1 MINTIIFAVV
11 LFGALGFFAY
21 SVRNFL
27 AYLKLGKSENRWYN
41 IKQRLINTF
50 EIAFLQTK
58 LFRSKFAGFLH
69 FCIYWGFLVLG
80 IVVLEG
86 FIEGFFPGFSLSF
99 LGPLYNVVTFT
110 QDFFGALVF
119 FIVSLSIVRRYIG
132 TPKRLEN
139 ISSGSRLD
147 ATFILLMILLVMI
160 TMFGT
165 SVERILLGEST
176 GYRPV
181 SQFLANMIG
190 GGGSEFVFRLFWW
203 GHNIVV
209 LAFLNYLPYSKH
221 FHVLSS
227 VPNTFFSNYRIEPNG
242 VLQPINF
249 EDESIEQ
256 YGVKDIED
264 LTWKQMLDG
273 YTCTECGRCTEVC
286 PANITGKMLNPKLI
300 ITKIRRR
307 IEDKG
312 PLAVK
317 GIKEDPILD
326 KDLVHDYITPQEL
339 WACTTCRAC
348 VQECPVMI
356 DHVTSIVDMRR
367 DLAMMESDF
376 PPELNTVFKNLENN
390 ESPWAFG
397 AEQRNDWIDELSK
410 EMEAEHKDSKL
421 TKVKDVGSAEELD
434 IVFWSGCAGAFD
446 KRYRNVTKSFA
457 KLLNEAGV
465 KFGVLGSEEKC
476 TGDPARR
483 LGNEFLATQFIEQNI
498 ETLKNYKVKKVVTA
512 CPHCMHTLKNEY
524 SKFGLELDV
533 THHSEYIDK
542 LLEEKRLVPKK
553 EINTKVTYH
562 DSCYLGRYNNI
573 YSSPR
578 ESLKSIPGVEVIE
591 MKRTKDRGLCCGAGG
606 GRMFMEEH
614 EGKRVN
620 IERTEEAL
628 ATGAQTV
635 ASACPFCMTMLTDGV
650 KEKDKA
656 DTVQVKDIAE
666 LVLESVDPSAY
677 TKPEEG
683 HLKEEQQ

>member
-1 MINTIIFAVV
+1 MINTIIFAIV

-21 SVRNFL
+21 SVKNFL
-27 AYLKLGKSENRWYN
+27 SYLKLGKSENRWDN

-58 LFRSKFAGFLH
+58 LFRRRFAGFLH

-99 LGPLYNVVTFT
+99 LGPLYNVITFT

-119 FIVSLSIVRRYIG
+119 VIVTLSLIRRYVG

-147 ATFILLMILLVMI
+147 ATFILLLILLVMV

-165 SVERILLGEST
+165 SVERIMLGEST
-176 GYRPV
+176 GYRPI
-181 SQFLANMIG
+181 STMIANLIG
-190 GGGSEFVFRLFWW
+190 GNGSEFMYRFFWW

-209 LAFLNYLPYSKH
+209 LSFLNYLPYSKH

-242 VLQPINF
+242 VLKPINF

-286 PANITGKMLNPKLI
+286 PANLTGKMLNPKMI
-300 ITKIRRR
+300 VTKIRRR
-307 IEDKG
+307 VEDKG

-397 AEQRNDWIDELSK
+397 ADARNEWIDELSK
-410 EMEAEHKDSKL
+410 EMEQENKDNKL
-421 TKVKDVGSAEELD
+421 KKLSEVGSAEELD
-434 IVFWSGCAGAFD
+434 VVFWSGCAGAFD

-457 KLLNEAGV
+457 KLLSEAGI

-483 LGNEFLATQFIEQNI
+483 LGNEFLAVQFIEQNI
-498 ETLKNYKVKKVVTA
+498 ETFKNYKVKKVVTA

-524 SKFGLELDV
+524 SKFGLDLDV

-542 LLEEKRLVPKK
+542 LLEDKKITPKK
-553 EINTKVTYH
+553 EIKSKTTYH
-562 DSCYLGRYNNI
+562 DSCYLGRYNNV
-573 YSSPR
+573 YNPPR
-578 ESLKSIPGVEVIE
+578 ESLESIPGIDVVE
-591 MKRTKDRGLCCGAGG
+591 MARSKDKGLCCGAGG

-628 ATGAQTV
+628 ETGATTI

-650 KEKDKA
+650 KAKEKA
-656 DTVQVKDIAE
+656 ETVAVKDIAE

-683 HLKEEQQ
+683 HLKEEEQ